1 MRVFYVDD
9 SGDEDLSVIAAITF
23 EFERWPVVLKQWL
36 GWRRWLYKTYGLPTD
51 FEIHAQEFVSG
62 HGVIPPGS
70 KTDTEP
76 EINRKVGLRREAY
89 RRTLEQ
95 INRQDG
101 LSVLAV
107 ARTGR
112 KVFEVYAEF
121 VERIDFWLGD
131 RGEQG
136 FCIVDGRDDS
146 SYRPAHRELKLK
158 TRSLLEDPL
167 MQSSSHSQLVQAT
180 DLVAHAAF
188 QYANEDEGKRFMWE
202 WYPRLLAGSFLE
214 DEGLPSLD
222 AA

>member
-23 EFERWPVVLKQWL
+23 EFERWSVVLKQWL

-62 HGVIPPGS
+62 HGEIPTGVKAATAP
-70 KTDTEP
+70 D
-76 EINRKVGLRREAY
+76 INRKVGLRREAY

-95 INRQDG
+95 IDRQDG
-101 LSVLAV
+101 LHVLAL

-121 VERIDFWLGD
+121 VEQIDFWLGE

-146 SYRPAHRELKLK
+146 SYRPAHRELRLK

-180 DLVAHAAF
+180 DLVAYAAF
-188 QYANEDEGKRFMWE
+188 QHVNQDEEKRFMRD

-214 DEGLPSLD
+214 DEGLPDLD
-222 AA
+222 AS